1 MSPGG
6 ITFSADCLFSFTAEL
21 YFKSGQYAIDY
32 DKIAALALSVF
43 NAMSYYYLN
52 YENIELAKSCK
63 RLLEIVEEYPVKNEA
78 QKLQLIAD
86 QLELSEEQL
95 GPVKL
100 ENPTISDREFKSLV
114 KES

>member
-1 MSPGG
+1 MVWVLEDA
-6 ITFSADCLFSFTAEL
+6 I
-21 YFKSGQYAIDY
+21 KNKIDY
-32 DKIAALALSVF
+32 DKIASLALSVF
-43 NAMSYYYLN
+43 YAMYYYYLN

-63 RLLEIVEEYPVKNEA
+63 RLLEIIEEYPVKNEA